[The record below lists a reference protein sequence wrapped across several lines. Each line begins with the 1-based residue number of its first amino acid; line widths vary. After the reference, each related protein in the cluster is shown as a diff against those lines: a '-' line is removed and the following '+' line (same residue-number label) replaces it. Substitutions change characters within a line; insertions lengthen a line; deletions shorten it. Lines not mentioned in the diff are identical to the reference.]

1 MFIISSR
8 TGLFFKTRGDYFER
22 HENVYTKPLISH
34 LDPLNHSNRIRKESQ
49 QQMHSEKET
58 VLDVKTEQEE
68 IERNSEPW
76 LSGGKFFA
84 CKLLILFN

>member
-1 MFIISSR
+1 M
-8 TGLFFKTRGDYFER
+8 
-22 HENVYTKPLISH
+22 
-34 LDPLNHSNRIRKESQ
+34 RKEWQ

-58 VLDVKTEQEE
+58 VLNVKTEQEE